1 MRSLNGCK
9 PSKSLA
15 EKIVMDIAVRTSD
28 GTSIVDL
35 NGDITLRTT
44 PEVRKVLLGQF
55 REKSTHRVIVNMSGV
70 RYIDSAGVASLVEA
84 LRLSRDL
91 KSRFSLFGLSK
102 IARQVLD
109 LTRLTKVFEIHDNEQ
124 EALSAEEPSGA

>member
-1 MRSLNGCK
+1 
-9 PSKSLA
+9 
-15 EKIVMDIAVRTSD
+15 MDIAVRTSD

-35 NGDITLRTT
+35 DGDITMRTT

-55 REKSTHRVIVNMSGV
+55 REKHAHRVIVNMSGV

-84 LRLSRDL
+84 LRLSRDM
-91 KSRFSLFGLSK
+91 KTRFALFGLGK
-102 IARQVLD
+102 VVRQVLE

-124 EALSAEEPSGA
+124 EAVSAQEPNGA

>member
-1 MRSLNGCK
+1 MQLVIGCK
-9 PSKSLA
+9 AAKSLA
-15 EKIVMDIAVRTSD
+15 EKKVMDIVVRASN

-44 PEVRKVLLGQF
+44 PEVRKALLSQF
-55 REKSTHRVIVNMSGV
+55 REKSTHRVIVNMTGV

-91 KSRFSLFGLSK
+91 KSRFSLFGLSR

-109 LTRLTKVFEIHDNEQ
+109 LTRLTKVFEIHDSEQ

>member
-1 MRSLNGCK
+1 
-9 PSKSLA
+9 
-15 EKIVMDIAVRTSD
+15 MDIGIRTLD

-55 REKSTHRVIVNMSGV
+55 RERRAHRVIVNMTGV

-91 KSRFSLFGLSK
+91 KGRFSLFGLSK
-102 IARQVLD
+102 IARQVLE

-124 EALSAEEPSGA
+124 EALSAEEPAGA